1 MFTLH
6 GTGTYIVGRG
16 KVAIIDPGPN
26 LPEHIDSL
34 LEAVRGETV
43 TDIVITHTHID
54 HSPATPP
61 VKAATGA
68 ITWGFGPHGTPSE
81 TYQVEEGADHDFV
94 PDHAI
99 GDGDVVS
106 GDGWSL
112 EAIHTP
118 GHTSNHLCLA
128 LREEN
133 IMFSGDH
140 VMGWSTSVISPPD
153 GNMGDYLQSL
163 RKLMVRE
170 ETRYWPTHG
179 PAIENPRPFVGAF
192 IDHRE
197 KREVQILACLD
208 EGLVTIPA
216 MVERLYTKVDPR
228 LHRAAGRSVLAHLIH
243 MVDTGRAKCEGKPAI
258 DTLYH
263 PIR

>member
-1 MFTLH
+1 
-6 GTGTYIVGRG
+6 
-16 KVAIIDPGPN
+16 
-26 LPEHIDSL
+26 
-34 LEAVRGETV
+34 
-43 TDIVITHTHID
+43 
-54 HSPATPP
+54 
-61 VKAATGA
+61 
-68 ITWGFGPHGTPSE
+68 
-81 TYQVEEGADHDFV
+81 
-94 PDHAI
+94 
-99 GDGDVVS
+99 
-106 GDGWSL
+106 
-112 EAIHTP
+112 
-118 GHTSNHLCLA
+118 
-128 LREEN
+128 
-133 IMFSGDH
+133 MFSGDH

-179 PAIENPRPFVGAF
+179 PAIENPRPFVSAF

-216 MVERLYTKVDPR
+216 MVERLYTKVDPH